1 MLDSIGNE
9 KERMVNDCCLMDTV
23 RLKYFSAVAE
33 TSSVRRAAEILHVSP
48 PSLSKA
54 IHHLEEELG
63 IKLFIRAGRNIRL
76 TDAGRRFADKT
87 KVVLEGLEELRQSAE
102 AEQKPTREVRLAT
115 FEVFS
120 TYFLR
125 ALEEASWDGIS
136 VTVHD
141 VLPGELERALV
152 ERHVDVGL
160 TYMPVPHADLDYLKV
175 ASIEMGVFTAKDAFP
190 GTTQTDLPFVV
201 PVNPLFGSPS
211 RIRGLDG
218 WPDDAYPRQIN
229 YRVTLLESALE
240 LCRRKKAAG
249 FFPAFVVDLHN
260 SEVKEEFR
268 LVRRPSPYKGRVC
281 RTDVFLV
288 KRKSDVENTTMK
300 QLAKAVRLL
309 CKA

>member
-1 MLDSIGNE
+1 
-9 KERMVNDCCLMDTV
+9 MVNDCCLMDTV

-33 TSSVRRAAEILHVSP
+33 TGSVRRAAEILHVSP

-54 IHHLEEELG
+54 IHHLEEDLG
-63 IKLFIRAGRNIRL
+63 VKLFIRSGRNIRL
-76 TDAGRRFADKT
+76 TDVGRRFADKT
-87 KVVLEGLEELRQSAE
+87 KIVLRGLEELRLSAE
-102 AEQKPTREVRLAT
+102 SERNPTQEIRLAT

-120 TYFLR
+120 TYFLKDLDT
-125 ALEEASWDGIS
+125 AEWDDIP

-160 TYMPVPHADLDYLKV
+160 TYMPVPHPDLDYLKV
-175 ASIEMGVFTAKDAFP
+175 ASIEMGVFTGKDAFP
-190 GTTQTDLPFVV
+190 DMGQAELPFVV

-211 RIRGLDG
+211 RVRGLDG
-218 WPDDAYPRQIN
+218 WPDDAYPRQIK

-249 FFPAFVVDLHN
+249 FFPIFVVELHN
-260 SEVKEEFR
+260 AEMKEEFR
-268 LVRRPSPYKGRVC
+268 LVRRASPYKGRVC

-288 KRKSDVENTTMK
+288 KRKADVENTTMK

-309 CKA
+309 CKSP